1 MSKPSRLLT
10 FLDEKNGFSLS
21 ILDARE
27 LIAELAVLHKLQ
39 GNGFEYLRD
48 SILTALPM
56 ITFLKAGEGFGLYI
70 DSSKPYFRLKIE
82 ANSLGNMRTLLIPET
97 FCEFPEKIYGQGRL
111 SKTYANTPYTS
122 VIPLKGISFHNV
134 VNSILKNS
142 YQVQSEVRLINQA
155 DFSILVM
162 KLPALNV
169 NKVTID
175 QTLSLPEYWL
185 KYQSSFNHILSQNPS
200 EEQIQKEMENLSYQ
214 YLQGRDV
221 QFSCPCSRD
230 RMILNLKGIA
240 SHSIDELFEEGK
252 ETLTTHCD
260 YCKKSYTISRAE
272 LR

>member
-27 LIAELAVLHKLQ
+27 LIAELAVLHHLQ
-39 GNGFEYLRD
+39 GEGFHYFRD
-48 SILTALPM
+48 SVLTALPM
-56 ITFLKAGEGFGLYI
+56 ISFLKPGEGFGLYI
-70 DSSKPYFRLKIE
+70 DSEKPYFRLKIE
-82 ANSLGNMRTLLIPET
+82 ANSLGNMRTLLIPDT

-111 SKTYANTPYTS
+111 SKTYDRTPYTS
-122 VIPLKGISFHNV
+122 VIPLNGISFQEV
-134 VNSILKNS
+134 VNSILKDS
-142 YQVQSEVRLINQA
+142 YQVQSEVRLISQA
-155 DFSILVM
+155 DFSVFVM

-169 NKVTID
+169 NKVNNEKG
-175 QTLSLPEYWL
+175 LSLPEYWL
-185 KYQSSFNHILSQNPS
+185 QHQTNFNQLLTQNPS
-200 EEQIQKEMENLSYQ
+200 EELILSEMQKLNYE

-230 RMILNLKGIA
+230 RMILNLKGIT
-240 SHSIDELFEEGK
+240 SHSTEELFEEGK
-252 ETLTTHCD
+252 ETLTTYCD